1 VVERAS
7 MQKVIVF
14 DLDGVV
20 IDSRQ
25 ANFQA
30 FAKGIEAL
38 GLAKPSEE
46 SVVSLIGLSAHEML
60 VKLGCPEGRAVEIY
74 ESHVKPFYL
83 ENLALLAAPV
93 PGAVEL
99 FEWLRQNDWKIGACT
114 SGGRQLQV
122 QALKGIGLL
131 DFFSVIQTPDDSKFL
146 KPAPEFLLEVLRKM
160 GLEKEP
166 FWHIEDSSVGLSMGL
181 NCGAKTVFANYGFG
195 TPGDRQPHYRID
207 SIGELRELLS

>member
-1 VVERAS
+1 

-30 FAKGIEAL
+30 FAKGIEAV
-38 GLAKPSEE
+38 GLPSPSEN
-46 SVVSLIGLSAHEML
+46 SVVSLIGLSAHQML

-74 ESHVKPFYL
+74 ESVVKPFYL
-83 ENLALLAAPV
+83 DNLATLASPV
-93 PGAVEL
+93 PGALE
-99 FEWLRQNDWKIGACT
+99 FFQWLRQNEWKIGACT
-114 SGGRQLQV
+114 SGGRQLQL

-131 DFFSVIQTPDDSKFL
+131 DYFAVVQTPDDSKFL

-160 GLEKEP
+160 SVEREP
-166 FWHIEDSSVGLSMGL
+166 FWHVEDSSVGLKMGL

-195 TPGDRQPHYRID
+195 TPGDHKPHYTID
-207 SIGELRELLS
+207 SIGELRELLPKH